1 MTYQVKL
8 TNHALAQLKEAVGY
22 ISKVLLEPVVARCW
36 SDRIKKEILTLDH
49 MPLRY
54 PLVDEDPWRT
64 EGVRKMSVENF
75 IVSYWVNEETPTV
88 WITAIVYGR
97 RDQISVLRNM
107 PKE

>member
-75 IVSYWVNEETPTV
+75 IVYYWVNEETTTV
-88 WITAIVYGR
+88 WIAAIVDGR
-97 RDQISVLRNM
+97 RDQISVLRNV

>member
-1 MTYQVKL
+1 MYQVKL

-54 PLVDEDPWRT
+54 PLVDEDPWRM

-75 IVSYWVNEETPTV
+75 IVYYWVNEETTTV

>member
-54 PLVDEDPWRT
+54 PLVDEDSWRT

-75 IVSYWVNEETPTV
+75 IVYYWVNEETTTV

>member
-54 PLVDEDPWRT
+54 PLVDEDPCRT

-75 IVSYWVNEETPTV
+75 IVYYWVNEETTTV

>member
-54 PLVDEDPWRT
+54 PLVDEDPWHT

-75 IVSYWVNEETPTV
+75 IVYYWVNEETTTV